1 MANTFLSKLFNKQE
15 AAAPAVDFSSS
26 ARQDLTTQ
34 VVDLSSSIR
43 SIIGYLDDTNSWL
56 ASVGE
61 SQEIFSK
68 MMNDPKIE
76 SLIENRKNRVQQ
88 MYGSITDSGNAI
100 VDNACR
106 EHLGFNLL
114 YKLNTVLLNA
124 IPYGIALC
132 EIVWER
138 KGGLFVPVDFVPI
151 PRTAINFPQNG
162 PHGVPYLSSLN
173 KPLDEPYRFLI
184 ARNDKGNG
192 NVWGTPA
199 LRSCYWAWKFKQLGF
214 RFWMQAAERLG
225 VPSILAIFETKN
237 AEDARRTA
245 NELTIMLRDMKSGS
259 SGAFANI
266 KEIKVVDGAIKD
278 FETIIRV
285 CNEEISYGI
294 TAQSLM
300 TSQAEYGTK
309 SQGLLH
315 EETYKSTT
323 VHDAYILQQSDQVL
337 FNYFVEVNFPG
348 CVAPVYDIDST
359 DFAGWETIR
368 DAIDRNIPVSLNAL
382 YDKVHLPRPEND
394 TDSFVKPSSSSEF
407 FSDRADGETR
417 DSFFL
422 RTGRGRYRLK

>member
-1 MANTFLSKLFNKQE
+1 MARVKNQE
-15 AAAPAVDFSSS
+15 
-26 ARQDLTTQ
+26 LTTQ
-34 VVDLSSSIR
+34 IVDISSSMR

-61 SQEIFSK
+61 SQEVFSK

-88 MYGSITDSGNAI
+88 MYGSITDSGNAM

-114 YKLNTVLLNA
+114 YKLNTILLNA

-132 EIVWER
+132 EIIWER
-138 KGGLFVPVDFVPI
+138 KGGLFVPADFVPI

-162 PHGVPYLSSLN
+162 QFGVPYLSSLN
-173 KPLDEPYRFLI
+173 KPLI
-184 ARNDKGNG
+184 APFKYIIHRNDKGDSNQ
-192 NVWGTPA
+192 WGTPA

-237 AEDARRTA
+237 AQDAERTA
-245 NELTIMLRDMKSGS
+245 RELSVLLRDLKSGS
-259 SGAFANI
+259 SGALANI

-278 FETIIRV
+278 FEIIIRV

-300 TSQAEYGTK
+300 TSEAQYGTK
-309 SQGLLH
+309 AQGVLH
-315 EETYKSTT
+315 SETYDFTT
-323 VHDAYILQQSDQVL
+323 VHDAYLIQRSDQLL
-337 FNYFVEVNFPG
+337 FDYFVEVNFPG
-348 CVAPVYDIDST
+348 ETAPVFDIDST
-359 DFAGWETIR
+359 DFADWETIR

-394 TDSFVKPSSSSEF
+394 KDSFVKPSSSPEF
-407 FSDRADGETR
+407 FSDRAGGNTQ

-422 RTGRGRYRLK
+422 RTGRRG

>member
-1 MANTFLSKLFNKQE
+1 M
-15 AAAPAVDFSSS
+15 
-26 ARQDLTTQ
+26 
-34 VVDLSSSIR
+34 R
-43 SIIGYLDDTNSWL
+43 SIIASLDDTNTWL
-56 ASVGE
+56 SSVGE
-61 SQEIFSK
+61 RQEVFTK

-76 SLIENRKNRVQQ
+76 SLIENRKDRVQQ
-88 MYGSITDSGNAI
+88 MYGSVTDTGNAM

-106 EHLGFNLL
+106 DYLTFNLL
-114 YKLNTVLLNA
+114 YKLNTILLNA

-132 EIVWER
+132 EIIWD
-138 KGGLFVPVDFVPI
+138 KNDGLFVPVDFTPI
-151 PRTAINFPQNG
+151 PRTAIGFPQGG
-162 PHGVPYLSSLN
+162 PHGVPCLAQSN
-173 KPLDEPYRFLI
+173 KPLNDPYKFI
-184 ARNDKGNG
+184 IHRNDKGDG

-214 RFWMQAAERLG
+214 RFWMQAAERMG

-237 AEDARRTA
+237 AEEAQRTA
-245 NELTIMLRDMKSGS
+245 EKLTPMLRDLKSGS
-259 SGAFANI
+259 SGALANI

-278 FETIIRV
+278 FETIVHV

-315 EETYKSTT
+315 SETYGYTT
-323 VHDAYILQQSDQVL
+323 VHDAYLIQQSDQLL

-348 CVAPVYDIDST
+348 SAAPVFDIDST
-359 DFAGWETIR
+359 DFADWETIR

-382 YDKVHLPRPEND
+382 YDKVHLPRPANAA
-394 TDSFVKPSSSSEF
+394 DSFVKPSSPPAF
-407 FSDRADGETR
+407 FGDRIGGETQ

-422 RTGRGRYRLK
+422 RTGRRV